1 MRGCPFEFKILQLGS
16 SSKSS
21 KVSSFEGSCSLTFDS
36 AHSVAAKMVGRG
48 ELGRLSRRSRAPAC
62 HHPKTATGQ
71 CKNPAYKNLTTDI
84 RKGLKQ
90 ESKIAGKK
98 VRGGATWGLATGY
111 ARILGTFFHNSRPKP
126 ISLSAADFLIFSL
139 LWSIDACHTLIC
151 VIIEGAVC
159 KNRLNLSNLSVF
171 SLWPAN

>member
-1 MRGCPFEFKILQLGS
+1 MRGSPFQFKILQLGFF
-16 SSKSS
+16 SKSS

-71 CKNPAYKNLTTDI
+71 CKNPAYKNLKTEI

-90 ESKIAGKK
+90 EGKFAETRSEVVQPEVLPALPK
-98 VRGGATWGLATGY
+98 SATGY
-111 ARILGTFFHNSRPKP
+111 ARKSGTLFHNARPKP
-126 ISLSAADFLIFSL
+126 ISLSARRFPDILAALINRRL
-139 LWSIDACHTLIC
+139 PHLDLCH
-151 VIIEGAVC
+151 
-159 KNRLNLSNLSVF
+159 NRRCSVQK
-171 SLWPAN
+171 

>member
-1 MRGCPFEFKILQLGS
+1 MGSEWGLQIAFGGCAPYLNLILSFFYCLNFPEGWEDPLLNS
-16 SSKSS
+16 RYFNLVLLKSS

-71 CKNPAYKNLTTDI
+71 CKNPAYKNFKTDI

-90 ESKIAGKK
+90 QSKIAGKK
-98 VRGGATWGLATGY
+98 GPRWCNQRSCHRLCKEI
-111 ARILGTFFHNSRPKP
+111 RN
-126 ISLSAADFLIFSL
+126 SLS
-139 LWSIDACHTLIC
+139 
-151 VIIEGAVC
+151 
-159 KNRLNLSNLSVF
+159 
-171 SLWPAN
+171 

>member
-1 MRGCPFEFKILQLGS
+1 MRGSPFEFKILQLGS

-71 CKNPAYKNLTTDI
+71 CKNPAYKNFKTDI

-90 ESKIAGKK
+90 ESKICEKKK
-98 VRGGATWGLATGY
+98 VRGGATRGLATGY
-111 ARILGTFFHNSRPKP
+111 ARKLGTLFHNSRPKP
-126 ISLSAADFLIFSL
+126 RSPCQPQISCYSRCFDQS
-139 LWSIDACHTLIC
+139 T
-151 VIIEGAVC
+151 
-159 KNRLNLSNLSVF
+159 
-171 SLWPAN
+171 PATP

>member
-1 MRGCPFEFKILQLGS
+1 MNSRYFNLVLL
-16 SSKSS
+16 KSS

-98 VRGGATWGLATGY
+98 GPRWCNQRSCPLCRKVPQAMQGNQELSFIMLAQ
-111 ARILGTFFHNSRPKP
+111 
-126 ISLSAADFLIFSL
+126 SLSPCQPADFLIFL
-139 LWSIDACHTLIC
+139 LL
-151 VIIEGAVC
+151 
-159 KNRLNLSNLSVF
+159 
-171 SLWPAN
+171 

>member
-1 MRGCPFEFKILQLGS
+1 MNSRYFNLVLL
-16 SSKSS
+16 KSS

-71 CKNPAYKNLTTDI
+71 CKNPVYKNFKTDI

-90 ESKIAGKK
+90 ESKICEKKK
-98 VRGGATWGLATGY
+98 VRGGATRGLATGY
-111 ARILGTFFHNSRPKP
+111 ARKLGTLFHNARPKP
-126 ISLSAADFLIFSL
+126 ISLSARRFPDILAALINRRL
-139 LWSIDACHTLIC
+139 PHLDLCH
-151 VIIEGAVC
+151 
-159 KNRLNLSNLSVF
+159 NRRCSVQK
-171 SLWPAN
+171 